1 MEITPS
7 QAQPPARSELRAGIL
22 EEKTEFPERHR
33 LPVCPR
39 LRDQGVLGS
48 SPVKAETLGRFR
60 FKECGEP
67 YLGSVSNS
75 LALLLVK
82 LPRCQNPEIKDV
94 EP

>member
-7 QAQPPARSELRAGIL
+7 QAQPPVDRSYEPAFLKKRPNFQRDRG
-22 EEKTEFPERHR
+22 
-33 LPVCPR
+33 LPLCPR

-60 FKECGEP
+60 SKECGEP

-75 LALLLVK
+75 LASLL
-82 LPRCQNPEIKDV
+82 
-94 EP
+94 